1 MTALDPRAAPFL
13 PAITSLPT
21 LSDAAL
27 TSTLD
32 LLFEPSA
39 ELQALALPTMR
50 AVSFDGYEDLI
61 STLRDAMLLLAA
73 EVRTDDGARDRLHS
87 MLGSHP
93 RLGERAAG
101 EGLSGAEQ
109 SGLTSPGGDEA
120 ERLAAMNREYEER
133 FPGLRYVVFVNGRGR
148 DVILQDMR
156 RRIDRGDLAAEEKE
170 SIEVREA
177 ALLSIQ
183 SQARGE
189 KYGIRPCWWTIIW
202 HRYTNALQA
211 MCDIALDRAAKLQAA
226 VPAPEEAS

>member
-1 MTALDPRAAPFL
+1 MAALNPLAAPFL

-32 LLFEPSA
+32 LLFEPSP
-39 ELQALALPTMR
+39 ELRALALPTMR
-50 AVSFDGYEDLI
+50 AVSFDGYADLV
-61 STLRDAMLLLAA
+61 STLRDALLLLTA
-73 EVRTDDGARDRLHS
+73 EVRTDKTARERLHR

-109 SGLTSPGGDEA
+109 SGLVGGGEEE

-148 DVILQDMR
+148 DVILRDMR
-156 RRIDRGDLAAEEKE
+156 KRIDRGDLAAEERE
-170 SIEVREA
+170 AIEVRRTTLLRVHGGGHGALFTLA
-177 ALLSIQ
+177 A
-183 SQARGE
+183 ATEGMRG
-189 KYGIRPCWWTIIW
+189 RPIPSD
-202 HRYTNALQA
+202 NNF
-211 MCDIALDRAAKLQAA
+211 
-226 VPAPEEAS
+226 S